1 MDKPSF
7 ISPGGGGVGEV
18 TALIPVRCQER
29 RWLGMRT
36 GLRIVFLIAGL
47 VLVIA
52 AVLLLLFADLPPAVA
67 AAMGVP
73 GLSLIAT
80 STLIATS
87 GRGQG

>member
-1 MDKPSF
+1 
-7 ISPGGGGVGEV
+7 
-18 TALIPVRCQER
+18 
-29 RWLGMRT
+29 MRA

-47 VLVIA
+47 ALVVA

-67 AAMGVP
+67 AGMGVP